1 MHKSP
6 SNQTNNS
13 GLPSITAANKQPLR
27 FFSTRFKNLV
37 SRDCNFHQAARVM
50 PNLFMETFSA
60 D

>member
-1 MHKSP
+1 MRKSS
-6 SNQTNNS
+6 SNQTDNS
-13 GLPSITAANKQPLR
+13 GLYLITAANKQPLS
-27 FFSTRFKNLV
+27 FFSTRFKNPG